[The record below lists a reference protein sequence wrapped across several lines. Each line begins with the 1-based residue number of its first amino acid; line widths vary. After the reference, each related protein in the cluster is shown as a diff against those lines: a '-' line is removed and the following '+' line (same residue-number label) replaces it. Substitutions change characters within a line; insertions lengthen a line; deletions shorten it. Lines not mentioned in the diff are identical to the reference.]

1 MMSGRYSSS
10 DLAGVAIG
18 SSIWVPIY
26 TGLGGILLSIT
37 PITAQFLGAKNAK
50 EVTFTIIQGVYIAIA
65 LGISIIIVGSFALDP
80 ILNGMNLESR
90 VRMVAEKY
98 LIALSFG
105 IIPLFVYNVLRSF
118 IDSLGK
124 TKVSMVITLLALPI
138 NVFFNYL
145 FIYGK
150 GGFPPWGS
158 GLRVRNGRYLLVDH
172 DHCRGHHP

>member
-1 MMSGRYSSS
+1 MKETHSLKEKYKQFLMILIPIFVTQIGIYSMNFFDTMMSGRYSSS

-80 ILNGMNLESR
+80 ILNGMNLEPGTDGSR
-90 VRMVAEKY
+90 KIFDRPFFRNHS
-98 LIALSFG
+98 ALCLQCTPQFYRFSRE
-105 IIPLFVYNVLRSF
+105 N
-118 IDSLGK
+118 
-124 TKVSMVITLLALPI
+124 
-138 NVFFNYL
+138 
-145 FIYGK
+145 K
-150 GGFPPWGS
+150 GLHGD
-158 GLRVRNGRYLLVDH
+158 YAACAAH
-172 DHCRGHHP
+172 